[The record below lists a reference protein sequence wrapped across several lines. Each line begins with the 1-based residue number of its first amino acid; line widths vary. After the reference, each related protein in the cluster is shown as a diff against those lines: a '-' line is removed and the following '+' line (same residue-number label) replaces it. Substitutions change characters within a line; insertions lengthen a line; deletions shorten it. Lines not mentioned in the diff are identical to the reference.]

1 MTLSLRGRARP
12 IFMLLAAVSMVAV
25 IACTGDDGNRGTA
38 GDPGNPGAAGPPG
51 AAGEAGAPGAAG
63 QPGIAG
69 ALGERGPQGPVGPDG
84 SVGSKGFNGETG
96 AAGADG
102 GSGAVLTVSDAG
114 AGTVGVVDLSSSG
127 TRINITGAG
136 FDAGESV
143 SISIGGSEIATAT
156 ANAGGAIAS
165 LGLSLPSGISEGDV
179 VSVLA
184 TGRNGTIGW
193 GVLLVVDKDAQN

>member
-25 IACTGDDGNRGTA
+25 IACTGDDGTS
-38 GDPGNPGAAGPPG
+38 GAAG
-51 AAGEAGAPGAAG
+51 AAGNAGAPGESGVAGAAG
-63 QPGIAG
+63 VAGQSGIAG
-69 ALGERGPQGPVGPDG
+69 AQGPQGPVGPEG
-84 SVGSKGFNGETG
+84 SIGAAGFTGDAGAAGSDGETG
-96 AAGADG
+96 A
-102 GSGAVLTVSDAG
+102 VLMISDAG
-114 AGTVGVVDLSSSG
+114 TGIVGVVDLSSSG
-127 TRINITGAG
+127 TRINVTGAG

-165 LGLSLPSGISEGDV
+165 LGLALPSGLSQGNV

-184 TGRNGTIGW
+184 TGGNGTIGW
-193 GVLLVVDKDAQN
+193 GVLLVTDKDAQN

>member
-25 IACTGDDGNRGTA
+25 IACTGDVGTS
-38 GDPGNPGAAGPPG
+38 GAAG
-51 AAGEAGAPGAAG
+51 AAGNAGAPGESGVAGAAG
-63 QPGIAG
+63 VAGQSGIAG
-69 ALGERGPQGPVGPDG
+69 AQGPQGPQGPSGPDG
-84 SVGSKGFNGETG
+84 AIGAAGFTGDAGSAGSDGETG
-96 AAGADG
+96 A
-102 GSGAVLTVSDAG
+102 VLMISDAG
-114 AGTVGVVDLSSSG
+114 TGIVGVVDLSSSG

-165 LGLSLPSGISEGDV
+165 LGLALPSGLSQGNV

-184 TGRNGTIGW
+184 TGGNGTIGW
-193 GVLLVVDKDAQN
+193 GVLLVTDKDAQN

>member
-25 IACTGDDGNRGTA
+25 IACTGDDGASGT
-38 GDPGNPGAAGPPG
+38 
-51 AAGEAGAPGAAG
+51 AGAPGNAG
-63 QPGIAG
+63 APGEPGVAGAPGVPGLQGIAG
-69 ALGERGPQGPVGPDG
+69 AQGARGPQGPLGPDG
-84 SVGSKGFNGETG
+84 ASGATGLTGNAG
-96 AAGADG
+96 AAGSDG
-102 GSGAVLTVSDAG
+102 EVGAVLTVSDAG
-114 AGTVGVVDLSSSG
+114 TGTVGVADLSSSG
-127 TRINITGAG
+127 TLINITGAG

-165 LGLSLPSGISEGDV
+165 LGLSLPSGLSEGNV

-184 TGRNGTIGW
+184 TGGNGTIGW
-193 GVLLVVDKDAQN
+193 GVLLVTDKDALN